1 MNTLKHLILFD
12 KIKLPFFFILA
23 LKNGLRRAETHVG
36 HGCARIPHRDICC
49 ANGYMS
55 LLRSRPQIFQK
66 ALKGL
71 NASAK
76 LLRIYFLRS
85 VCFC

>member
-1 MNTLKHLILFD
+1 MSTLKHLILFD
-12 KIKLPFFFILA
+12 KIKFAIFFFILA
-23 LKNGLRRAETHVG
+23 LKNGLGRAETHVG

-66 ALKGL
+66 ALSQAIADL
-71 NASAK
+71 FFTIR
-76 LLRIYFLRS
+76 LLLLTI
-85 VCFC
+85 